1 MIAMVRPRPRVLAS
15 LAVAS
20 CVALAPATATAT
32 DDDDVS
38 DSGVLVNRWR
48 VHLEVDLASWTRQ
61 APWPRD
67 AALSPGTRDVIGFIG
82 FRRFGFGFGFGRGF
96 RDTIVVGVRGSYEI
110 SRGVQRTPFPVE
122 GPRAVEGHLQ
132 PYVEFLFVQ
141 KHIVRPFAMVRG
153 GIGGALVALDGGSPV
168 DRPDASA
175 TLITPSIGIGLGAH
189 AFVNDVV
196 SIDGLFTVDHRWEDM
211 RLKGGLSGAGDLV
224 ADAPASPEELQM
236 RAGHQPFGRR
246 LTVAL
251 GIAVSRWF

>member
-1 MIAMVRPRPRVLAS
+1 MIAMVRSRPGVLAS
-15 LAVAS
+15 LGVA
-20 CVALAPATATAT
+20 CCIALAPAVAAA
-32 DDDDVS
+32 DGDDDVS

-96 RDTIVVGVRGSYEI
+96 RDTIVVGVRGTYEI

-141 KHIVRPFAMVRG
+141 KHVVRPFAMIRG
-153 GIGGALVALDGGSPV
+153 GVGGALVALDGGSPV
-168 DRPDASA
+168 DRPEASA

-196 SIDGLFTVDHRWEDM
+196 SIDGLFTVDHRWEYM
-211 RLKGGLSGAGDLV
+211 RLEGGLTGATDV
-224 ADAPASPEELQM
+224 VTDAPASPEELQM

-246 LTVAL
+246 FTVAL